1 MQKYKKKEVFAKK
14 FRHFQRKKGK
24 QTLKII
30 YHRVKREQIP
40 LKRQDGI
47 IGLPGSGAGFSKL
60 KQKGIKI

>member
-1 MQKYKKKEVFAKK
+1 MQKYKKRRFLQRSFDIFKE
-14 FRHFQRKKGK
+14 KKGK